1 MKVIKKYIS
10 AFVMMSALAMGFTSC
25 SDDDFTETIFPDQ
38 SEELDPNSATYKFDK
53 WLKQN
58 YLDVYNLDFRYKMQD
73 VGTDMNYNLV
83 PATYQNAQ
91 DLALLAKHL
100 WFDVYNDVVGP
111 NFLKEYGPRIIHL
124 IGSPAYDPS
133 TGTITVG
140 LAEGGIKVSLFRVN
154 ALDLNSPDQLN
165 EYYFKTMHHEFAHI
179 LHQTKT
185 YPAKFN
191 TISVGKYDGSNW
203 QDRQEGV
210 VLSCG
215 FVTTYASSA
224 YREDFA
230 EIIANYIV
238 KTDAQWERF
247 YNLAS
252 RGWATPSGDDPNA
265 VYYCYYYYKDNVVDE
280 EQKKYFSDDDLFNEY
295 VTPNGDTINV
305 YSNQVTK
312 EFYRG
317 EAPYTQD
324 ADNPGKYFD
333 AKNRPVDESGFLL
346 DERGN
351 KIAIPVTAYKVEDK
365 DGIDGVA
372 ALKEKIQ
379 IARDWLRDSFGVDLD
394 KLREEVQKRQA
405 TFDINELRK
414 QIENVQ

>member
-53 WLKQN
+53 WLKQT

-203 QDRQEGV
+203 QNRQEGV

-265 VYYCYYYYKDNVVDE
+265 KYYCYYYYNDNVVDE

-295 VTPNGDTINV
+295 VTPDGDTINV

-414 QIENVQ
+414 QIENVK

>member
-38 SEELDPNSATYKFDK
+38 SEELDPTSATYKFDK
-53 WLKQN
+53 WLKQT

-73 VGTDMNYNLV
+73 VGTDMHYNLV

-265 VYYCYYYYKDNVVDE
+265 IYYCYYYYKDNVVDE
-280 EQKKYFSDDDLFNEY
+280 EKKQYFSNDDLFNEY

>member
-53 WLKQN
+53 WLKQT

-305 YSNQVTK
+305 YSNQVTN

>member
-38 SEELDPNSATYKFDK
+38 SEELDPTSATYKFDK
-53 WLKQN
+53 WLKQT

-100 WFDVYNDVVGP
+100 WFDVYKDVVGP

-124 IGSPAYDPS
+124 IGSPAYDPT

-215 FVTTYASSA
+215 FVTRYASSA

-265 VYYCYYYYKDNVVDE
+265 VYYCYYYYKNNETGDDNK
-280 EQKKYFSDDDLFNEY
+280 QYFSEDYNFVDY
-295 VTPNGDTINV
+295 VTPNGDTV
-305 YSNQVTK
+305 KVFSNKVTS

-324 ADNPGKYFD
+324 AENPEKYHD
-333 AKNRPVDESGFLL
+333 AKNRPVDANGFLL
-346 DERGN
+346 NDKGRR
-351 KIAIPVTAYKVEDK
+351 IAIPVFAYPVEDK

>member
-1 MKVIKKYIS
+1 MKLFNKYLS
-10 AFVMMSALAMGFTSC
+10 AIVMASAVAMGFTSC
-25 SDDDFTETIFPDQ
+25 SDDKFTETIFPDQ

-53 WLKQN
+53 WLKEN

-83 PATYQNAQ
+83 PANYQKAQ
-91 DLALLAKHL
+91 DLALLAKYL
-100 WFDVYNDVVGP
+100 WFDVYKDVVGP
-111 NFLKEYGPRIIHL
+111 DFLKQYGPRIIHL
-124 IGSPAYDPS
+124 IGSPAYNPS
-133 TGTITVG
+133 TGTMILG

-154 ALDLNSPDQLN
+154 SLDVSNFEQMN
-165 EYYFKTMHHEFAHI
+165 EYYFKTMHHEFSHI

-191 TISVGKYDGSNW
+191 TISNGKYDSSNW

-210 VLSCG
+210 VLSLG
-215 FVTTYASSA
+215 FVTNYASSA

-230 EIIANYIV
+230 ETIANYIV
-238 KTDAQWERF
+238 KTDAQWEHF
-247 YNLAS
+247 YDLAG

-265 VYYCYYYYKDNVVDE
+265 VYYCYYYYTNNEVDE
-280 EQKKYFSDDDLFNEY
+280 SKKQYFSDDNQFVEETDEAG
-295 VTPNGDTINV
+295 VTHYYYGTRTD
-305 YSNQVTK
+305 K
-312 EFYRG
+312 EG
-317 EAPYTQD
+317 
-324 ADNPGKYFD
+324 
-333 AKNRPVDESGFLL
+333 NRIL
-346 DERGN
+346 
-351 KIAIPVTAYKVEDK
+351 AYKVEDK

-379 IARDWLRDSFGVDLD
+379 IAREWLRDSFGVDLD

-405 TFDINELRK
+405 NYDIVELRK

>member
-53 WLKQN
+53 WLKQT

-154 ALDLNSPDQLN
+154 AFDLNSPDQLN

-265 VYYCYYYYKDNVVDE
+265 IYYCYYYYKDNVVDE
-280 EQKKYFSDDDLFNEY
+280 EKKQYFSDDDLFNEY

-351 KIAIPVTAYKVEDK
+351 KIAIPVIAYNVEDK

>member
-53 WLKQN
+53 WLKQT

-154 ALDLNSPDQLN
+154 AFDLNSPDQLN

-191 TISVGKYDGSNW
+191 TISIGKYDGSNW

-215 FVTTYASSA
+215 FVTPYASSA

-265 VYYCYYYYKDNVVDE
+265 IYYCYYYYKDNVVDE
-280 EQKKYFSDDDLFNEY
+280 EKKQYFSNDDQFNEY

>member
-53 WLKQN
+53 WLKQT

-111 NFLKEYGPRIIHL
+111 NFLKQYGPRIIHL

-203 QDRQEGV
+203 QNRQEGV

-238 KTDAQWERF
+238 KTDAQWKRF
-247 YNLAS
+247 YELAG

-265 VYYCYYYYKDNVVDE
+265 EYYCYYYYRNNETGDDNKE
-280 EQKKYFSDDDLFNEY
+280 YFSEDYNFVDY
-295 VTPNGDTINV
+295 VTPNGDTV
-305 YSNQVTK
+305 KVFSNKVTG

-324 ADNPGKYFD
+324 AENPEKYHD
-333 AKNRPVDESGFLL
+333 AKNRPVDENGFLL
-346 DERGN
+346 NENGRR
-351 KIAIPVTAYKVEDK
+351 IPIPVFAYPVEDK

-414 QIENVQ
+414 QIDNVQ

>member
-305 YSNQVTK
+305 YSNQVTN

>member
-53 WLKQN
+53 WLKQT

-203 QDRQEGV
+203 QNRQEGV

-265 VYYCYYYYKDNVVDE
+265 KYYCYYYYNDNVVDE

-295 VTPNGDTINV
+295 VTPDGDTINV

>member
-38 SEELDPNSATYKFDK
+38 SEELDPTSATYKFDK
-53 WLKQN
+53 WLKQT

-91 DLALLAKHL
+91 DLALLAKHH

-154 ALDLNSPDQLN
+154 ALDLYSPDQLN

-215 FVTTYASSA
+215 FVTPYASSA

-265 VYYCYYYYKDNVVDE
+265 IYYCYYYYKDNVVDE
-280 EQKKYFSDDDLFNEY
+280 EKKQYFSNDDLFNEY

>member
-1 MKVIKKYIS
+1 
-10 AFVMMSALAMGFTSC
+10 MMSALAMGFTSC

-38 SEELDPNSATYKFDK
+38 SEELDPTSATYKFDK
-53 WLKQN
+53 WLKQT

-154 ALDLNSPDQLN
+154 AFDLNSPDQLN

-191 TISVGKYDGSNW
+191 TISIGKYDGSNW

-215 FVTTYASSA
+215 FVTPYASSA

-265 VYYCYYYYKDNVVDE
+265 IYYCYYYYKDNVVDE
-280 EQKKYFSDDDLFNEY
+280 EKKQYFSNDDLFNEY

>member
-38 SEELDPNSATYKFDK
+38 SEELDPTSATYKFDK
-53 WLKQN
+53 WLKQT

-111 NFLKEYGPRIIHL
+111 NFLKQYGPRIIHL

-203 QDRQEGV
+203 QNRQEGV

-215 FVTTYASSA
+215 FVTPYASSA

-265 VYYCYYYYKDNVVDE
+265 VYYCYYYYRNNETGDDNKE
-280 EQKKYFSDDDLFNEY
+280 YFSEDYNFVDY
-295 VTPNGDTINV
+295 VTPNGDTV
-305 YSNQVTK
+305 KVFSNKVTS

-324 ADNPGKYFD
+324 AENPEKYHD
-333 AKNRPVDESGFLL
+333 AKNRPVDANGFLL
-346 DERGN
+346 NDKGRR
-351 KIAIPVTAYKVEDK
+351 IAIPVFAYPVEDK

-414 QIENVQ
+414 QIDNVQ

>member
-53 WLKQN
+53 WLKQT

-215 FVTTYASSA
+215 FVTPYASSA

-238 KTDAQWERF
+238 KTDAQWKRF

-280 EQKKYFSDDDLFNEY
+280 EKKQYFSDDDLFNEY

-305 YSNQVTK
+305 YSNQVTN

-317 EAPYTQD
+317 EAPYTQN

>member
-280 EQKKYFSDDDLFNEY
+280 EQKKYFSDDDLFNEF
-295 VTPNGDTINV
+295 VTPDGDTINV
-305 YSNQVTK
+305 YSNQVTN

>member
-1 MKVIKKYIS
+1 
-10 AFVMMSALAMGFTSC
+10 MMSALAMGFTSC

-38 SEELDPNSATYKFDK
+38 SEELDPTSATYKFDK
-53 WLKQN
+53 WLKQT

-191 TISVGKYDGSNW
+191 TISIGKYDGSNW
-203 QDRQEGV
+203 QNRQEGV

-230 EIIANYIV
+230 ETIANYIV
-238 KTDAQWERF
+238 KTDAQWKR
-247 YNLAS
+247 YYDLAS

-265 VYYCYYYYKDNVVDE
+265 VYYCYYYYRNNE
-280 EQKKYFSDDDLFNEY
+280 TGDDLSL
-295 VTPNGDTINV
+295 IH
-305 YSNQVTK
+305 
-312 EFYRG
+312 
-317 EAPYTQD
+317 
-324 ADNPGKYFD
+324 
-333 AKNRPVDESGFLL
+333 
-346 DERGN
+346 
-351 KIAIPVTAYKVEDK
+351 I
-365 DGIDGVA
+365 
-372 ALKEKIQ
+372 
-379 IARDWLRDSFGVDLD
+379 
-394 KLREEVQKRQA
+394 
-405 TFDINELRK
+405 
-414 QIENVQ
+414 

>member
-1 MKVIKKYIS
+1 
-10 AFVMMSALAMGFTSC
+10 MMSALAMGFTSC

-53 WLKQN
+53 WLKQT

-124 IGSPAYDPS
+124 IGSPAYDPTS
-133 TGTITVG
+133 GTITVG

-265 VYYCYYYYKDNVVDE
+265 IYYCYYYYKDNVVDE
-280 EQKKYFSDDDLFNEY
+280 EKKQYFSDDDLFNEY

>member
-1 MKVIKKYIS
+1 
-10 AFVMMSALAMGFTSC
+10 MMSALAMGFTSC

-38 SEELDPNSATYKFDK
+38 SEELDPTSATYKFDK
-53 WLKQN
+53 WLKQT

-154 ALDLNSPDQLN
+154 AFDLNSPDQLN

-265 VYYCYYYYKDNVVDE
+265 IYYCYYYYKDNVVDE
-280 EQKKYFSDDDLFNEY
+280 EKKQYFSNDDLFNEY

>member
-1 MKVIKKYIS
+1 
-10 AFVMMSALAMGFTSC
+10 MMSALAMGFTSC

-38 SEELDPNSATYKFDK
+38 SEELDPTSSTYKFDK
-53 WLKQN
+53 WLKQT

-265 VYYCYYYYKDNVVDE
+265 IYYCYYYYKDNVVDE
-280 EQKKYFSDDDLFNEY
+280 EKKQYFSNDDLFNEY

>member
-38 SEELDPNSATYKFDK
+38 SEELDPTSATYKFDK
-53 WLKQN
+53 WLKQT

-154 ALDLNSPDQLN
+154 AFDLNSPDQLN

-265 VYYCYYYYKDNVVDE
+265 IYYCYYYYKDNVVDE
-280 EQKKYFSDDDLFNEY
+280 EKKQYFSNDDLFNEY

>member
-1 MKVIKKYIS
+1 
-10 AFVMMSALAMGFTSC
+10 MMSALAMGFTSC

-53 WLKQN
+53 WLKQT

-203 QDRQEGV
+203 QNRQEGV

-238 KTDAQWERF
+238 KTDAQWKRF
-247 YNLAS
+247 YELAG

-265 VYYCYYYYKDNVVDE
+265 EYNCYYYYRNNEIGDDNKE
-280 EQKKYFSDDDLFNEY
+280 YFSEDYNFVDY
-295 VTPNGDTINV
+295 VTPTGDTV
-305 YSNQVTK
+305 KVFSNKVTG

-324 ADNPGKYFD
+324 AENPEKYHD
-333 AKNRPVDESGFLL
+333 AKNRPVDANGFLL
-346 DERGN
+346 NENGRR
-351 KIAIPVTAYKVEDK
+351 IPIPVFAYPVEDK

>member
-38 SEELDPNSATYKFDK
+38 SEELDPTSSTYKFDK
-53 WLKQN
+53 WLKQT

-265 VYYCYYYYKDNVVDE
+265 IYYCYYYYKDNVVDE
-280 EQKKYFSDDDLFNEY
+280 EKKQYFSNDDLFNEY

>member
-53 WLKQN
+53 WLKQT

-111 NFLKEYGPRIIHL
+111 NFLKQYGPRIIHL

-203 QDRQEGV
+203 QNRQEGV

-238 KTDAQWERF
+238 KTDAQWKRF
-247 YNLAS
+247 YELAG

-265 VYYCYYYYKDNVVDE
+265 EYYCYYYYRNNEIGDDNKE
-280 EQKKYFSDDDLFNEY
+280 YFS
-295 VTPNGDTINV
+295 
-305 YSNQVTK
+305 
-312 EFYRG
+312 
-317 EAPYTQD
+317 
-324 ADNPGKYFD
+324 
-333 AKNRPVDESGFLL
+333 
-346 DERGN
+346 
-351 KIAIPVTAYKVEDK
+351 
-365 DGIDGVA
+365 
-372 ALKEKIQ
+372 
-379 IARDWLRDSFGVDLD
+379 
-394 KLREEVQKRQA
+394 
-405 TFDINELRK
+405 
-414 QIENVQ
+414 

>member
-38 SEELDPNSATYKFDK
+38 SEELDPTSATYKFDK
-53 WLKQN
+53 WLKQT

-100 WFDVYNDVVGP
+100 WFDVYKDVVGP

-124 IGSPAYDPS
+124 IGSPAYDPT

-191 TISVGKYDGSNW
+191 TISIGKYDGSNW
-203 QDRQEGV
+203 QNRQEGV

-247 YNLAS
+247 YDLAS

-265 VYYCYYYYKDNVVDE
+265 VYYCYYYYKNNETGDDNK
-280 EQKKYFSDDDLFNEY
+280 QYFSEDYNFVDY
-295 VTPNGDTINV
+295 VTPTGDTV
-305 YSNQVTK
+305 KVFSNKVTS

-324 ADNPGKYFD
+324 AENPEKYHD
-333 AKNRPVDESGFLL
+333 AKNRPVDANGFLL
-346 DERGN
+346 NDKGRR
-351 KIAIPVTAYKVEDK
+351 IAIPVFAYPVEDK

>member
-1 MKVIKKYIS
+1 
-10 AFVMMSALAMGFTSC
+10 MMSVLAMGFTSC

-38 SEELDPNSATYKFDK
+38 SEELDPTSATYKFDK
-53 WLKQN
+53 WLKQT

-265 VYYCYYYYKDNVVDE
+265 IYYCYYYYKDNVVDE
-280 EQKKYFSDDDLFNEY
+280 EKKQYFSNDDLFNEY

>member
-38 SEELDPNSATYKFDK
+38 SEELDPTSATYKFDK
-53 WLKQN
+53 WLKQT

-154 ALDLNSPDQLN
+154 AFDLNSPDQLN

-191 TISVGKYDGSNW
+191 TISIGKYDGSNW

-215 FVTTYASSA
+215 FVTPYASSA

-265 VYYCYYYYKDNVVDE
+265 IYYCYYYYKDNVVDE
-280 EQKKYFSDDDLFNEY
+280 EKKQYFSNDDLFNEY